1 MNNKAPKNRDLSVT
15 IESTPSSSSVS
26 DQVIACSPSNF
37 LDENNLWDST
47 FNAVEDAICI
57 IDNDQRIVRCNK
69 AMQKFS
75 ENENESIIGKFCYE
89 VVHGTEH
96 PLLEC
101 PIRKMQQTHQRE
113 SAEVQE
119 SGQWLDVTVDPLFSP
134 EKQIS
139 GAVHIV
145 RNITGRKLTEEALK
159 ANYSLLRTAG
169 STAKFGGWKLNL
181 SKKKVTWSDEVAT
194 IHEMP
199 AGYSPSLEEG
209 INYYA
214 PEWRDTITNAIKSC
228 ADLGTAFDEEL
239 ELVTAKGNR
248 IWVRATGEAVRDK
261 IGNIDKIQGSFQD
274 ISQQR
279 EMLDRMSKNE
289 ELLSLFMKHSPIYSF
304 IKEVTPTKS
313 LVLRASENY
322 TDMIGISGSDM
333 VGKTM
338 EELFPAEFAA
348 KINADDW
355 AIASGGNPMTL
366 EEELNGRYYV
376 TIKFPITQEGKNLLA
391 GYTIDITNQKLAE
404 QELKESET
412 RLRELNGT
420 KDKFFSIIAHD
431 LKSPFNSIIGFSNL
445 LVRQIEEK
453 DYAAIERYA
462 GIIQNSSLQAMDLL
476 TNLLEWSRS
485 QTGRIVF
492 TPENIDL
499 TALIR
504 QSIEFVYSSSQ
515 QKSITICSEILV
527 NRPVW
532 ADKAMINTIL
542 RNLISNAIKF
552 TKAGGEIVV
561 SARQM
566 SNEVV
571 LSVSDNG
578 VGMDKESIS
587 KLFRIDQNH
596 STLGTENEKGTGLG
610 LLLCKEFVEKHGGRI
625 WVGSAPGNGSKFS
638 ISIPETKIP
647 NTLL

>member
-1 MNNKAPKNRDLSVT
+1 
-15 IESTPSSSSVS
+15 
-26 DQVIACSPSNF
+26 
-37 LDENNLWDST
+37 
-47 FNAVEDAICI
+47 
-57 IDNDQRIVRCNK
+57 
-69 AMQKFS
+69 
-75 ENENESIIGKFCYE
+75 
-89 VVHGTEH
+89 
-96 PLLEC
+96 
-101 PIRKMQQTHQRE
+101 
-113 SAEVQE
+113 
-119 SGQWLDVTVDPLFSP
+119 
-134 EKQIS
+134 
-139 GAVHIV
+139 
-145 RNITGRKLTEEALK
+145 
-159 ANYSLLRTAG
+159 
-169 STAKFGGWKLNL
+169 
-181 SKKKVTWSDEVAT
+181 
-194 IHEMP
+194 
-199 AGYSPSLEEG
+199 
-209 INYYA
+209 
-214 PEWRDTITNAIKSC
+214 
-228 ADLGTAFDEEL
+228 
-239 ELVTAKGNR
+239 
-248 IWVRATGEAVRDK
+248 
-261 IGNIDKIQGSFQD
+261 
-274 ISQQR
+274 
-279 EMLDRMSKNE
+279 
-289 ELLSLFMKHSPIYSF
+289 
-304 IKEVTPTKS
+304 
-313 LVLRASENY
+313 
-322 TDMIGISGSDM
+322 
-333 VGKTM
+333 
-338 EELFPAEFAA
+338 
-348 KINADDW
+348 
-355 AIASGGNPMTL
+355 MTL

-542 RNLISNAIKF
+542 RNLISNALKF
-552 TKAGGEIVV
+552 TKSGGEIVV
-561 SARQM
+561 SAGQM

-625 WVGSAPGNGSKFS
+625 WVDSAPGNGSKFS